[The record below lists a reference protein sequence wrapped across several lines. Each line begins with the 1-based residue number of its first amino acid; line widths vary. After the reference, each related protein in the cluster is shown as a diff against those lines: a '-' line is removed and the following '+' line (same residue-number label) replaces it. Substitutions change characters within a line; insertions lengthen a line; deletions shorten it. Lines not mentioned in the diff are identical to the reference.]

1 MIKLIRWLIGYVEFA
16 FTKGFFDGFVNDCF
30 NQKINIHD
38 IKRTEASVTGKCL
51 AREYKRIRP
60 IAKSNGGIIKIT
72 KKKGMIFPV
81 LKLIN
86 RPGIVAGIIAFI
98 VIFNVLSS
106 FVWSIEFT
114 GNNNIK
120 TTELMEFCEENG
132 LYIGAKWDEISS
144 RTIENLVMAKYDE
157 CAWIH
162 INRAASKAI
171 VEIDEAVLQPVQDNA
186 KGRANLKATK
196 DGIVTYTNIKR
207 GWDIVKVGSAVTK
220 GDLLASGVFE
230 SEINKTNLFTHASG
244 VVIAKVEEPF
254 NLTINRKQTEKI
266 YTTEE
271 DKKSLIF
278 FGIRLPLYIG
288 KAKVQDS
295 EITEK
300 CEYIRLNNC
309 DLPIGISTKSYKH
322 FIKKERELS
331 DKELKKLTEKEIEK
345 RLKTDFEDCEI
356 IGKKIDI
363 HISSA
368 SAKVEGI
375 ITVLENIAQE
385 VYF

>member
-16 FTKGFFDGFVNDCF
+16 FTKGFSDGFVNDCF

-38 IKRTEASVTGKCL
+38 IKKTEASITGKCL

-72 KKKGMIFPV
+72 KKRGLIFPV

-98 VIFNVLSS
+98 VIFNALSG
-106 FVWSIEFT
+106 FVWNIEFT

-120 TTELMEFCEENG
+120 TTQLMEFCAENG
-132 LYIGAKWDEISS
+132 LFIGAKWDEISS

-162 INRAASKAI
+162 INRAGSKAI
-171 VEIDEAVLQPVQDNA
+171 VEIDEAVLQPEQDNA

-254 NLTINRKQTEKI
+254 KLTISRKQTEKI
-266 YTTEE
+266 YTNEE

-288 KAKVQDS
+288 KAKTQDT

-300 CEYIRLNNC
+300 CEYLKLNNC
-309 DLPIGISTKSYKH
+309 DLPIGISTKNYKH

-331 DKELKKLTEKEIEK
+331 DKELKALTEKEIEK

-356 IGKKIDI
+356 IGKRIEI
-363 HISSA
+363 NISSS
-368 SAKVEGI
+368 SANVQGT
-375 ITVLENIAQE
+375 ITALENIAQE